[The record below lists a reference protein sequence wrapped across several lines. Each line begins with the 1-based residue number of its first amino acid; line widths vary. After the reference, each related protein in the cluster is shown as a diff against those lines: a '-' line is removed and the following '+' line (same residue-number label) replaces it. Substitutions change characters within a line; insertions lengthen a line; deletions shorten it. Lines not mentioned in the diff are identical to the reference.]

1 MWKCVAFSIL
11 YWSYSTLK
19 SECLWINNVSP
30 SNHRIDWLSYDPR
43 QSTILSMIPIVQESE
58 THVFFKLTMSHGIL
72 SRGTTRTDTHTFFC
86 RHAWRGVRMYV
97 WLCYG
102 KQLVKLGQLWQRV
115 NVYDYVG
122 RYFDQASQIH
132 ITSSSVVIQLLV
144 YDVHVEV
151 KVEKWLLTPNIH
163 TRIISCLSITTQTI
177 LKAKWCTQT
186 SGLQVMLF
194 SNATSYRPNFYR
206 VAWICG
212 WWGHLVLRSRRR
224 RTWTKILNVW
234 QDVTRRQNLQNIV
247 HYRYWAFM
255 FVDFCAL
262 WGAFAWQSGWCSPGN
277 GKWNRLYET
286 CLKRAILI
294 DE

>member
-1 MWKCVAFSIL
+1 MDQQCFPIQPSHWLTELWSTPEYDTVNDSNSSGVWNACLFQIDDEPWHFEPRHHPDRHTHIFLQACMEGCAYVCV
-11 YWSYSTLK
+11 Y
-19 SECLWINNVSP
+19 
-30 SNHRIDWLSYDPR
+30 
-43 QSTILSMIPIVQESE
+43 M
-58 THVFFKLTMSHGIL
+58 
-72 SRGTTRTDTHTFFC
+72 C
-86 RHAWRGVRMYV
+86 RSDR
-97 WLCYG
+97 LCYG